1 MLHLVANSVNSLLTC
16 KSALPQPT
24 TINHL
29 FFSSG
34 NLRSQAFGPIEFNC
48 LLLFFFWLLWV
59 FTAARGLS
67 LVVNGATLVNA
78 CYSAVHGLLMAVASL
93 IAEHWLEA
101 REGYLLQLKG
111 LVAP

>member
-1 MLHLVANSVNSLLTC
+1 MLHLVVNSLNSLLTY

-34 NLRSQAFGPIEFNC
+34 NLRSQVFGPIEFNC

-59 FTAARGLS
+59 FTAACGLS

-101 REGYLLQLKG
+101 REGY
-111 LVAP
+111 

>member
-59 FTAARGLS
+59 FTAAHELSPVAVSGGYS
-67 LVVNGATLVNA
+67 LVTAHRFLI
-78 CYSAVHGLLMAVASL
+78 AVASL
-93 IAEHWLEA
+93 LAEH
-101 REGYLLQLKG
+101 G
-111 LVAP
+111 L